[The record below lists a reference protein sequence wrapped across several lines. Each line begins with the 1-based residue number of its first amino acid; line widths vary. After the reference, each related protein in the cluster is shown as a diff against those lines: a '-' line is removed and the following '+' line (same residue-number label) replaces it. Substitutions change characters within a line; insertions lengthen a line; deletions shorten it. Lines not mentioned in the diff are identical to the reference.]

1 MKSQKKNC
9 HTGHRKR
16 LRDLTSRVGLK
27 NLTDVQIV
35 EQLLFYTNARK
46 DTNEIAH
53 NLLNQFGSIS
63 RILDA
68 TESELTHV
76 AGVGEITAKFINYVA
91 ELFEI
96 YHEQKNSSERVIR
109 NLGDVH
115 RLIYPY
121 FAGEKDEC
129 IYIAYIDKTDRL
141 TTCEKL
147 SEGNKRE
154 VSVSP
159 STILDKLLKRS
170 ERKCIVAHNHP
181 HGSVNPSAQDY
192 ETYCELTSTLTQLGF
207 TLADCIIVGE
217 DKYYSMKNSMV
228 VHKDTE

>member
-1 MKSQKKNC
+1 MEAQKKNC

-53 NLLNQFGSIS
+53 NLLNKYGPIS

-68 TESELTHV
+68 TESELINVT
-76 AGVGEITAKFINYVA
+76 GVGEITAKFIRYLS

-96 YHEQKNSSERVIR
+96 YHEQKNSSKKVIR

-121 FAGEKDEC
+121 FAHEKDEC
-129 IYIAYIDKTDRL
+129 LYIAYIDKTDRL

-147 SEGNKRE
+147 SEGNKKE
-154 VSVSP
+154 VSIGTSIV
-159 STILDKLLKRS
+159 LDKLLKRS

-181 HGSVNPSAQDY
+181 HGSVNPSSQDY
-192 ETYCELTSTLTQLGF
+192 ETYCELTSILTQLGF
-207 TLADCIIVGE
+207 TLTDCIIINE

-228 VHKDTE
+228 IYKDTE